1 MSENNITNEVTEAAK
16 NAEEN
21 VTKAVEE
28 TVEAPAQESTP
39 AEASAPEPEATKE
52 EAKEEPKAAA
62 KGGKK
67 HIIVDPIT
75 RIEGHLRI
83 EAIIDENNKIVD
95 AYSSSTMF
103 RGIETIL
110 KGRDPRDCGLM
121 AMRICG
127 VCTGTHYQRSIEAVE
142 DAFNIT
148 IPKNARLVRNLIQG
162 ALYVH
167 DHLVHFYHLH
177 ALDFVDVLSATKAD
191 PKKTAEEAIKW
202 AKIAGHKPYISA
214 EADFKAV
221 QDRVIKFAK
230 EGRLGIFGNGYWGN
244 KHYKLTPE
252 QNLLGVTHYLKALD
266 IQREMAKMQA
276 IFGGKNP
283 HPQSIV
289 VGGVTCVQDIQNPAR
304 IALFKQLLKE
314 STDFVKGA
322 YLPDVYM
329 AGTMYAEEAT
339 DKDATYK
346 GVGGTGGGLL
356 SYMSYGD
363 FKLDDTGFYNAAQL
377 FPSGLVFDGDI
388 TKAYELDESK
398 ITEDVTHSWYEGDK
412 PLHPYDG
419 ETVPKYTG
427 LEKKEDGY
435 AYLKTD
441 EKYSWIKS
449 PRYDGKPVEVGP
461 LARMVVG
468 YVKGDARIKK
478 YVDNFLK
485 RSKLP
490 ITVLFSTVGRTAA
503 RAIET
508 ELMADVMMEWVD
520 ELAKNVASGDLSTWT
535 EFDFDEVSVDC
546 KGRGLAEAPR
556 GALGHWVKVKDGIV
570 TNYQAVVPS
579 TWNAG
584 PRDAEGKLGA
594 YEASLIG
601 TKVANPEEPLEI
613 IRTIHSFDPCI
624 ACAVHVIDTKGKELA
639 VYKVDPTCTF

>member
-1 MSENNITNEVTEAAK
+1 MSENNTTQQVTEETKVNPTEAVQETEQAAK
-16 NAEEN
+16 EA
-21 VTKAVEE
+21 
-28 TVEAPAQESTP
+28 APAS
-39 AEASAPEPEATKE
+39 
-52 EAKEEPKAAA
+52 
-62 KGGKK
+62 GGKK

-110 KGRDPRDCGLM
+110 KGRDPRDAGLM

-162 ALYVH
+162 ALYLH

-177 ALDFVDVLSATKAD
+177 ALDFVDVISATKAD
-191 PKKTAEEAIKW
+191 PEKTAAEAAKW
-202 AKIAGHKPYISA
+202 AKTAGATPYISG
-214 EADFKAV
+214 ADAFKAV
-221 QDRVIKFAK
+221 QDRVVKFAK
-230 EGRLGIFGNGYWGN
+230 QGRLGIFGNGYWGN

-252 QNLLGVTHYLKALD
+252 QNLIGVAHYLKALD
-266 IQREMAKMQA
+266 IQREMSKMHA
-276 IFGGKNP
+276 IFGGKSP

-289 VGGVTCVQDIQNPAR
+289 VGGVTCVQDIKNPAR
-304 IALFKQLLKE
+304 IALYKELLKE
-314 STDFVKGA
+314 SVAFVKGA
-322 YLPDVYM
+322 YLPDIYM
-329 AGTMYAEEAT
+329 AGTAYADEAT

-363 FKLDDTGFYNAAQL
+363 FRLDDTGFYNAETL
-377 FPSGLVFDGDI
+377 FPSGLVLEGDI
-388 TKAYELDESK
+388 TKVFEVDPEK
-398 ITEDVTHSWYEGDK
+398 ITEDVTHSWYKGDK

-419 ETVPKYTG
+419 ETIPEYTG

-435 AYLKTD
+435 AYLKTE

-468 YVKGDARIKK
+468 YVKGDERIKK
-478 YVDNFLK
+478 YVGNFLK
-485 RSKLP
+485 RSGLP

-503 RAIET
+503 RAIES
-508 ELMADVMMEWVD
+508 EMMGDAMLEWVD
-520 ELAKNVASGDLSTWT
+520 ELAKNAAGGDLSTWT
-535 EFDFDEVSVDC
+535 EFDFDEVSVDT
-546 KGRGLAEAPR
+546 KGMGLAEAPR
-556 GALGHWVKVKDGIV
+556 GSLGHWVKVKDGKIS
-570 TNYQAVVPS
+570 NYQAVVPS

-584 PRDAEGKLGA
+584 PRDAKGQLGA

-624 ACAVHVIDTKGKELA
+624 ACAVHVLDTKGKELA
-639 VYKVDPTCTF
+639 VYKVDPNCTF

>member
-1 MSENNITNEVTEAAK
+1 MPEINE
-16 NAEEN
+16 
-21 VTKAVEE
+21 
-28 TVEAPAQESTP
+28 Q
-39 AEASAPEPEATKE
+39 AEAQVSGGGTGTT
-52 EAKEEPKAAA
+52 
-62 KGGKK
+62 GGKK

-142 DAFNIT
+142 DAFGIT
-148 IPKNARLVRNLIQG
+148 IPKNARIVRNLIQG
-162 ALYVH
+162 SLYLH

-177 ALDFVDVLSATKAD
+177 ALDFVDVVAATKAD
-191 PKKTAEEAIKW
+191 PEATAQEAAKW
-202 AKIAGHKPYISA
+202 AHVAGVEPYIGGA
-214 EADFKAV
+214 GDFKQI
-221 QDRVIKFAK
+221 QDRIVKFVK

-244 KHYKLTPE
+244 PHYKLTPE
-252 QNLLGVTHYLKALD
+252 QNLIGVAHYLKALD
-266 IQREMAKMQA
+266 IQREMSKMHA
-276 IFGGKNP
+276 IFGGKSP

-289 VGGVTCVQDIQNPAR
+289 VGGVTCVQDIKNPAR
-304 IALFKQLLKE
+304 ISLFKEQLKI
-314 STDFVKGA
+314 SRDFVKRA
-322 YLPDVYM
+322 YLPDIYM
-329 AGTMYAEEAT
+329 AGTMYADEAT
-339 DKDATYK
+339 DGNATFHASDHK
-346 GVGGTGGGLL
+346 GAMGKAVGGTGGGIL

-363 FKLDDTGFYNAAQL
+363 FRLDDTGFYNSALL
-377 FPSGLVFDGDI
+377 FPSGLVLDGDI
-388 TKAYELDESK
+388 SKVHEVDPNK
-398 ITEDVTHSWYEGDK
+398 ITEDVTHSWYKGTGAPE
-412 PLHPYDG
+412 HPYEG
-419 ETVPKYTG
+419 TTIPEYTG

-449 PRYDGKPVEVGP
+449 PLYDGKKVEVGP

-468 YVKGDARIKK
+468 YVKGDARIKS
-478 YVDNFLK
+478 YVDDFLN

-508 ELMADVMMEWVD
+508 SLMSDAMMEWVD
-520 ELAKNVASGDLSTWT
+520 ELAANAASGDLSTWT
-535 EFDFDEVSVDC
+535 EFDFDKVAADT
-546 KGRGLAEAPR
+546 KGMGLAEAPR
-556 GALGHWVKVKDGIV
+556 GSLGHWVKIKDGKV

-584 PRDAEGKLGA
+584 PRGPHGEVGA
-594 YEASLIG
+594 YEAAVIG
-601 TKVANPEEPLEI
+601 TIVADPEQPLEI
-613 IRTIHSFDPCI
+613 IRTVHSFDPCI
-624 ACAVHVIDTKGKELA
+624 ACAVHVVDTKGKELA
-639 VYKVDPTCTF
+639 VYKVDPTCAF

>member
-1 MSENNITNEVTEAAK
+1 MSENNTTQQV
-16 NAEEN
+16 
-21 VTKAVEE
+21 VEE
-28 TVEAPAQESTP
+28 TKEAVESATTQTVEETTTETPKAEEAPKK
-39 AEASAPEPEATKE
+39 EAT
-52 EAKEEPKAAA
+52 AS
-62 KGGKK
+62 GKK

-83 EAIIDENNKIVD
+83 EAVIDENNKIID
-95 AYSSSTMF
+95 AFSSSTMF
-103 RGIETIL
+103 RGIETIV
-110 KGRDPRDCGLM
+110 KDRDPRDVGLM
-121 AMRICG
+121 TMRICG

-191 PKKTAEEAIKW
+191 PAKTAEEAIKW
-202 AKIAGHKPYISA
+202 ADVAGHKPYISA
-214 EADFKAV
+214 AADFKAI
-221 QDRVIKFAK
+221 QDRVIKFAN

-252 QNLLGVTHYLKALD
+252 QNLIGVAHYLKALD
-266 IQREMAKMQA
+266 IQRELAKMQA

-304 IALFKQLLKE
+304 IALFKDLLKQGTE
-314 STDFVKGA
+314 FIKGA
-322 YLPDVYM
+322 YLPDIYM
-329 AGTMYAEEAT
+329 AGTMYKDEAT
-339 DKDATYK
+339 DGSATFHSSDHK
-346 GVGGTGGGLL
+346 GALGKEVGGTGGGIL

-363 FKLDDTGFYNAAQL
+363 FRLDDTGFYKSDLL
-377 FPSGLVFDGDI
+377 FPRGLVLGGDI
-388 TKAYELDESK
+388 SKVLEIDEEK
-398 ITEDVTHSWYEGDK
+398 ITEDVTHSWYKGSGAPE
-412 PLHPYDG
+412 HPYVG
-419 ETVPKYTG
+419 TTIPEYTG
-427 LEKKEDGY
+427 LKEGEDGY
-435 AYLKTD
+435 KYLKTD

-449 PRYDGKPVEVGP
+449 PLYNGQKVEVGP

-468 YVKGDARIKK
+468 YVAGDEKIKK

-485 RSKLP
+485 RSGLP

-508 ELMADVMMEWVD
+508 ELMADVMFEWVD
-520 ELAKNVASGDLSTWT
+520 ELAKNVASGDLSTWS

-556 GALGHWVKVKDGIV
+556 GALGHWVNIKNGLVS
-570 TNYQAVVPS
+570 NYQAIVPS

-584 PRDAEGKLGA
+584 PRGPNGEIGA
-594 YEASLIG
+594 YEAAVIG

-624 ACAVHVIDTKGKELA
+624 ACAVHVVDTKGKELA
-639 VYKVDPTCTF
+639 VYKVDPACTF

>member
-1 MSENNITNEVTEAAK
+1 MS
-16 NAEEN
+16 
-21 VTKAVEE
+21 
-28 TVEAPAQESTP
+28 
-39 AEASAPEPEATKE
+39 
-52 EAKEEPKAAA
+52 
-62 KGGKK
+62 KK

-83 EAIIDENNKIVD
+83 EAVIDENNTIVD

-121 AMRICG
+121 TMRICG

-142 DAFNIT
+142 DAFKIT

-167 DHLVHFYHLH
+167 DHTVHFYHLH
-177 ALDFVDVLSATKAD
+177 ALDFVDIVSAT
-191 PKKTAEEAIKW
+191 TANPELAMKEAEKW
-202 AKIAGHKPYISA
+202 AGVAGVTPFIADA
-214 EADFKAV
+214 ANFKAV
-221 QDRVIKFAK
+221 QDRVIKFVK

-244 KHYKLTPE
+244 PNYKLTPE
-252 QNLLGVTHYLKALD
+252 QNLVAVAHYLKALD
-266 IQREMAKMQA
+266 LQRDMAKMHA

-304 IALFKQLLKE
+304 IGLYKQLLE
-314 STDFVKGA
+314 EAAQFVKRA

-329 AGTMYAEEAT
+329 AGTMYAAEAT
-339 DKDATYK
+339 DAKATYK

-363 FKLDDTGFYNAAQL
+363 FRLDDTGFYKSKLL
-377 FPSGLVFDGDI
+377 FPSGLVLDGDI
-388 TKAYELDESK
+388 SKALELDQSK
-398 ITEDVTHSWYEGDK
+398 IAEDVTHAWYEGTK

-419 ETVPKYTG
+419 ETIPKYTG
-427 LEKKEDGY
+427 FKKGADGY
-435 AYLKTD
+435 AYLKTE
-441 EKYSWIKS
+441 EKYSWVKS
-449 PRYDGKPVEVGP
+449 PTYDGQKVEVGP

-468 YVKGDARIKK
+468 YVKGDERIKK

-485 RSKLP
+485 RGGLP

-508 ELMADVMMEWVD
+508 ELMADVLMEWID
-520 ELAKNVASGDLSTWT
+520 ELGVNALGGDLSTWT
-535 EFDFDEVSVDC
+535 KFDFDEVSVNA
-546 KGRGLAEAPR
+546 KGMGLAEAPR
-556 GALGHWVKVKDGIV
+556 GALGHWVSIEEGKVK
-570 TNYQAVVPS
+570 NYQAVVPS

-584 PRDAEGKLGA
+584 PRDAKGQLGA

-601 TKVANPEEPLEI
+601 TKVANPDQPLELL
-613 IRTIHSFDPCI
+613 RTIHSFDPCL
-624 ACAVHVIDTKGKELA
+624 ACAVHVVDTKGKELGS
-639 VYKVDPTCTF
+639 YKIDPTCIF

>member
-1 MSENNITNEVTEAAK
+1 M
-16 NAEEN
+16 
-21 VTKAVEE
+21 
-28 TVEAPAQESTP
+28 
-39 AEASAPEPEATKE
+39 
-52 EAKEEPKAAA
+52 
-62 KGGKK
+62 GKK

-83 EAIIDENNKIVD
+83 EAVIDENNKIVD
-95 AYSSSTMF
+95 AWSSSTMF

-142 DAFNIT
+142 DAFGIT

-177 ALDFVDVLSATKAD
+177 ALDFVDVVAATKAD
-191 PKKTAEEAIKW
+191 PVKTAAEAAKW
-202 AKIAGHKPYISA
+202 ADVAGVAPYTSDPT
-214 EADFKAV
+214 EFKLI
-221 QDRVIKFAK
+221 QDRIIKFVK

-244 KHYKLTPE
+244 PHYKLTPE
-252 QNLLGVTHYLKALD
+252 QNLIGVAHYLKALD
-266 IQREMAKMQA
+266 IQRDMAKMQA

-289 VGGVTCVQDIQNPAR
+289 VGGVTCVQDIKNPAR

-314 STDFVKGA
+314 STEFVKRA

-329 AGTMYAEEAT
+329 AGTMYADEAT
-339 DKDATYK
+339 DGSATFHASSHK
-346 GVGGTGGGLL
+346 GAKGKAVGGTGGGIL

-363 FKLDDTGFYNAAQL
+363 FRLDDTGFYNSALL
-377 FPSGLVFDGDI
+377 FPSGVVLDGDI
-388 TKAYELDESK
+388 SKALELDEAK
-398 ITEDVTHSWYEGDK
+398 ITEDVTHSWYEGSK

-419 ETVPKYTG
+419 ETIPKYTG
-427 LEKKEDGY
+427 LKEGEGGY
-435 AYLKTD
+435 KYLKTD

-449 PRYDGKPVEVGP
+449 PLYDGRKVEVGP

-468 YVKGDARIKK
+468 YVKGDKRIQK
-478 YVDNFLK
+478 YVGNFLK
-485 RSKLP
+485 RASLP

-520 ELAKNVASGDLSTWT
+520 ELAANAASGDLSTWT
-535 EFDFDEVSVDC
+535 EFDFDKVAADT

-556 GALGHWVKVKDGIV
+556 GSLGHWVKIKNGKV

-584 PRDAEGKLGA
+584 PRGPNGEVGA
-594 YEASLIG
+594 YEAAVIG
-601 TKVANPEEPLEI
+601 TVVADPEQPLEI
-613 IRTIHSFDPCI
+613 IRTVHSFDPCI
-624 ACAVHVIDTKGKELA
+624 ACAVHVVDTKGKELA
-639 VYKVDPTCTF
+639 TYKVDPTCAF